1 MVLATLNSMIFLFI
15 PFFCFHW
22 IDLIGAA
29 WLAPPSS
36 HWEQFVLSVFVFA
49 RVVCFT
55 PFLSLSW
62 ILLHLVSGQCCMVT
76 CSVWADTSRLF
87 WQSNSQ
93 SGPICLICALCC
105 VSLGPAPN
113 SPAQTHQQTHSLIND
128 VLLVSSELVVLP
140 PISSSFLFLLF
151 FYFPGWWWWLPCSL
165 FNRNGLT
172 CATG

>member
-15 PFFCFHW
+15 PSFLLSLNRFNWHR
-22 IDLIGAA
+22 LIGAA
-29 WLAPPSS
+29 IITLGTVC
-36 HWEQFVLSVFVFA
+36 VLLCLCLLELFA
-49 RVVCFT
+49 LL
-55 PFLSLSW
+55 PFSLSW

-128 VLLVSSELVVLP
+128 VLPVSSELVVLP
-140 PISSSFLFLLF
+140 PIFSPFLFLL